1 MVKSLRKIRIDRPK
15 KETEPVGAEQL
26 NVAVTPAA
34 ALSSSGT
41 EGAPH
46 ASLKSPTALLLKT
59 GNHPLQQTPQLH
71 PNISPPPNRLA
82 APSRQHQHR
91 VAAYARRLSNQAA
104 LAPSV
109 LSKSDAEF
117 VVFAVRGAAVAVATP
132 SPLQDSA
139 TPHSSLKTVIRLP
152 KTSSTIQ
159 VRRKKMIFAILQWF
173 GQMTLWCFFL
183 FLS

>member
-1 MVKSLRKIRIDRPK
+1 MNNSVVKSLRKIRIDRPK
-15 KETEPVGAEQL
+15 KETESVGAEQL
-26 NVAVTPAA
+26 NVAVTPA

-71 PNISPPPNRLA
+71 PNISPPPPNRLA

-132 SPLQDSA
+132 STLQDSA

-159 VRRKKMIFAILQWF
+159 VRRKQGKMVCKTTGF
-173 GQMTLWCFFL
+173 
-183 FLS
+183 

>member
-1 MVKSLRKIRIDRPK
+1 MNNSVVKSLRKIRIDRPK

-26 NVAVTPAA
+26 NVAVTPA

-159 VRRKKMIFAILQWF
+159 VRRKQGKMMGVILAAIF
-173 GQMTLWCFFL
+173 
-183 FLS
+183 

>member
-15 KETEPVGAEQL
+15 KETESVGAEQL
-26 NVAVTPAA
+26 NVAVTPA

-91 VAAYARRLSNQAA
+91 VAAYARRLSNQVWP
-104 LAPSV
+104 LTLFFSV
-109 LSKSDAEF
+109 SFLVKKIIDLPGGQINYTSWGNTILFRSSQQLP
-117 VVFAVRGAAVAVATP
+117 RLRLG
-132 SPLQDSA
+132 PL
-139 TPHSSLKTVIRLP
+139 K
-152 KTSSTIQ
+152 
-159 VRRKKMIFAILQWF
+159 
-173 GQMTLWCFFL
+173 G